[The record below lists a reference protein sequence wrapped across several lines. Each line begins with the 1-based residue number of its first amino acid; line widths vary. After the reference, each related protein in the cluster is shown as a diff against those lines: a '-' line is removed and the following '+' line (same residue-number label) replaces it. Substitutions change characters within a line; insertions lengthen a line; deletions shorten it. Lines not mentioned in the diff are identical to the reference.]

1 MLFMLAGEEGLASF
15 RSGGGTVESP
25 IEKLCFSLSTPPR
38 GLPLKSANNAPA
50 VRVPREQSSLLA
62 SYSQPK
68 LKPILTDGLKLWLGI
83 RDGNITFQDSL
94 DFDLSEIDS
103 VYDNN
108 EGLAKTMRTY

>member
-1 MLFMLAGEEGLASF
+1 M
-15 RSGGGTVESP
+15 
-25 IEKLCFSLSTPPR
+25 
-38 GLPLKSANNAPA
+38 
-50 VRVPREQSSLLA
+50 
-62 SYSQPK
+62 
-68 LKPILTDGLKLWLGI
+68 

>member
-1 MLFMLAGEEGLASF
+1 MAFQTFENDENNRGQIKRKNLKNEI
-15 RSGGGTVESP
+15 RS
-25 IEKLCFSLSTPPR
+25 
-38 GLPLKSANNAPA
+38 A
-50 VRVPREQSSLLA
+50 
-62 SYSQPK
+62 
-68 LKPILTDGLKLWLGI
+68 WLGI